1 MFIYQQFFCMTA
13 SPNFF
18 IFQFGSHLYFDG
30 GIIITFSV
38 VTSSGC
44 KTMLIID
51 WVNLGTGR
59 RNCFF
64 VTALIILLPRNNKM
78 KSVKTHPS

>member
-1 MFIYQQFFCMTA
+1 MFICQQFFGMTT

-38 VTSSGC
+38 ITSSGC